1 MVQRSARPST
11 GAGATRRVR
20 DEAGFGLIDT
30 LAAMLVLGLV
40 LVFSLPAVLVA
51 QSAVRRADELDLLR
65 SGAQGALEEI
75 RALDFAD
82 VGTTTGSP
90 AGVVVDDRIVVVDGV
105 QVRLQTE
112 VRWEGIVSGLAMV
125 DQDGDGTPTSVT
137 GSRASATRASTTS
150 R

>member
-30 LAAMLVLGLV
+30 LAALLVLGLV
-40 LVFSLPAVLVA
+40 LVFSIPAVLVA

-125 DQDGDGTPTSVT
+125 DQDGDGRRLQVGDRHREPRRRTVT
-137 GSRASATRASTTS
+137 HL
-150 R
+150 